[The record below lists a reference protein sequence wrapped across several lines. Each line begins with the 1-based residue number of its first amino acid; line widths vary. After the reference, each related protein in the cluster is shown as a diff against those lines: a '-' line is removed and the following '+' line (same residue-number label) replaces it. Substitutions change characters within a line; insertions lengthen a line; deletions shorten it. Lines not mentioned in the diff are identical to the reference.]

1 MNQIKEYSNKEIKE
15 LVRYHNSL
23 VKDNYQTDEKGMIW
37 MISEANTDPN
47 LSLPYYELSSN
58 ETKCGHA
65 VIFEFD
71 WA

>member
-1 MNQIKEYSNKEIKE
+1 MREIAEYTDKEIKG

-23 VKDNYQTDEKGMIW
+23 VKDNYQTDASGMRW
-37 MISEANTDPN
+37 MISEADTDEM
-47 LSLPYYELSSN
+47 LLEPYYELSSN